1 MSGDLEGRYRR
12 LLAWYPVRYRH
23 TYEEEMLGVLLA
35 GARPQ
40 QRYPRPGETLNL
52 LRTALW
58 MRMGRTVG
66 GPLDS
71 RWRDAA
77 AVFGL
82 LVPVVLVTQGLGS
95 MVGRWV
101 LLRRLGA
108 PTNVLPTADWPLT
121 PGASVRAWVLA
132 GWLLVTA
139 LTLCGWRVVA
149 AVLAWAV
156 VLAEAY
162 VLILRYHTSPVG
174 VLHTLWLLVL
184 TATIAAALSVRAPAR
199 RALTVLGRG
208 RAILLGTALT
218 ATAGLPALDA
228 VLASVTGGSPA
239 AGHSYNVWPGTHYL
253 STMYQRGFGFSTGFG
268 PVTLVAFVLLAIT
281 VLTALV
287 KISPPIRRRLLAL
300 SVPVVAVEAVI
311 RLGFGGFV
319 DSSPRFSHPVLLVPG
334 QWVTL
339 VATPL
344 VAFLVSIA
352 LVHRRGRRAHLIQL
366 GEVAERQLLPSGPA
380 DLR

>member
-174 VLHTLWLLVL
+174 VLHAAGLFVL
-184 TATIAAALSVRAPAR
+184 TATIAATLSVRAPAR
-199 RALTVLGRG
+199 RALTVLGR
-208 RAILLGTALT
+208 RRVILLGTALT
-218 ATAGLPALDA
+218 AAAGLPALDA
-228 VLASVTGGSPA
+228 LLANVAMQGPVVDYRVDVWSGS
-239 AGHSYNVWPGTHYL
+239 HYL
-253 STMYQRGFGFSTGFG
+253 STSGFWFG
-268 PVTLVAFVLLAIT
+268 MGSGPLNLVAFVLLAAT
-281 VLTALV
+281 VLTAFV
-287 KISPPIRRRLLAL
+287 GISAPVRRRLLAL
-300 SVPVVAVEAVI
+300 SVPVVALAVVI

-319 DSSPRFSHPVLLVPG
+319 DSSARFSHPVLLVPG

-339 VATPL
+339 IATPL
-344 VAFLVSIA
+344 VAFLVSVA
-352 LVHRRGRRAHLIQL
+352 LVHRRERRAHLIQL
-366 GEVAERQLLPSGPA
+366 GEVAERQLLLSEPA